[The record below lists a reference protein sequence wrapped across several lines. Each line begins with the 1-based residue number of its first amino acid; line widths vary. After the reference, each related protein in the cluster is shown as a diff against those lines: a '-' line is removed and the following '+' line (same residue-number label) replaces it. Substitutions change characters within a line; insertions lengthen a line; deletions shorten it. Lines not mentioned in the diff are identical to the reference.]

1 MGSDTSSGVASESRL
16 AVGAG
21 VQVRVGALS
30 TETSADG
37 TYRVCGFTNGK
48 VKVIVDG
55 KRVRGK
61 VQVHDADLIDAD
73 FALDGTCVTNEDS
86 DSASDSAS
94 ASVSDRVS
102 NSTSDSDSVSDSVSN
117 SASVSDSVS
126 DSVSNSDSGS
136 DSVSGSDDDVSE
148 PSSDEDSAS
157 GLERRTASELGGQP
171 ESALVCENKRLKLEC
186 PAGTSI
192 KLVNAS
198 YGRSEFDPCPHRARS
213 NLDCH
218 ADTSMAIV
226 GEKCEGKRKCTV
238 VAKNK
243 LFGDPCRGTY
253 KYLEVEYVCQPPVMV
268 GTPVTVDG
276 QLAVTDATGR
286 WEVCGLAS
294 GPYAVVVGGVLAWS
308 ADGLIEGS
316 DSDGNDYEVGSR
328 WPKDTLSSF
337 ACEHENLALSC
348 PVGQKLRVM
357 DASYGRS
364 VFDRCPHPKRS
375 DLECHATKSRKI
387 VRKEC
392 AGKQSCD
399 IAASNAVFG
408 DPCYGTFKY
417 LEIQYKCRPVARA
430 AAEPVTCIMYL
441 FRQK

>member
-48 VKVIVDG
+48 FKVIVDG

-94 ASVSDRVS
+94 DSDSDRASASASASV
-102 NSTSDSDSVSDSVSN
+102 SDSVSDSVSN

-171 ESALVCENKRLKLEC
+171 ESALVCENKRL
-186 PAGTSI
+186 
-192 KLVNAS
+192 
-198 YGRSEFDPCPHRARS
+198 
-213 NLDCH
+213 
-218 ADTSMAIV
+218 
-226 GEKCEGKRKCTV
+226 
-238 VAKNK
+238 
-243 LFGDPCRGTY
+243 
-253 KYLEVEYVCQPPVMV
+253 
-268 GTPVTVDG
+268 
-276 QLAVTDATGR
+276 
-286 WEVCGLAS
+286 
-294 GPYAVVVGGVLAWS
+294 
-308 ADGLIEGS
+308 
-316 DSDGNDYEVGSR
+316 
-328 WPKDTLSSF
+328 
-337 ACEHENLALSC
+337 
-348 PVGQKLRVM
+348 
-357 DASYGRS
+357 
-364 VFDRCPHPKRS
+364 
-375 DLECHATKSRKI
+375 
-387 VRKEC
+387 
-392 AGKQSCD
+392 
-399 IAASNAVFG
+399 
-408 DPCYGTFKY
+408 
-417 LEIQYKCRPVARA
+417 
-430 AAEPVTCIMYL
+430 
-441 FRQK
+441 

>member
-1 MGSDTSSGVASESRL
+1 M
-16 AVGAG
+16 
-21 VQVRVGALS
+21 
-30 TETSADG
+30 
-37 TYRVCGFTNGK
+37 
-48 VKVIVDG
+48 
-55 KRVRGK
+55 
-61 VQVHDADLIDAD
+61 
-73 FALDGTCVTNEDS
+73 GTCVTNEDS

-102 NSTSDSDSVSDSVSN
+102 NSTSDSDSGSDSDSDRASASA

-253 KYLEVEYVCQPPVMV
+253 KYL
-268 GTPVTVDG
+268 
-276 QLAVTDATGR
+276 
-286 WEVCGLAS
+286 
-294 GPYAVVVGGVLAWS
+294 
-308 ADGLIEGS
+308 
-316 DSDGNDYEVGSR
+316 
-328 WPKDTLSSF
+328 
-337 ACEHENLALSC
+337 
-348 PVGQKLRVM
+348 
-357 DASYGRS
+357 
-364 VFDRCPHPKRS
+364 
-375 DLECHATKSRKI
+375 
-387 VRKEC
+387 
-392 AGKQSCD
+392 
-399 IAASNAVFG
+399 
-408 DPCYGTFKY
+408 
-417 LEIQYKCRPVARA
+417 
-430 AAEPVTCIMYL
+430 
-441 FRQK
+441 

>member
-48 VKVIVDG
+48 FKVIVDG

-102 NSTSDSDSVSDSVSN
+102 NST
-117 SASVSDSVS
+117 
-126 DSVSNSDSGS
+126 SNSDSGS

-218 ADTSMAIV
+218 
-226 GEKCEGKRKCTV
+226 
-238 VAKNK
+238 
-243 LFGDPCRGTY
+243 
-253 KYLEVEYVCQPPVMV
+253 
-268 GTPVTVDG
+268 
-276 QLAVTDATGR
+276 
-286 WEVCGLAS
+286 
-294 GPYAVVVGGVLAWS
+294 
-308 ADGLIEGS
+308 
-316 DSDGNDYEVGSR
+316 
-328 WPKDTLSSF
+328 
-337 ACEHENLALSC
+337 
-348 PVGQKLRVM
+348 
-357 DASYGRS
+357 
-364 VFDRCPHPKRS
+364 
-375 DLECHATKSRKI
+375 
-387 VRKEC
+387 
-392 AGKQSCD
+392 
-399 IAASNAVFG
+399 
-408 DPCYGTFKY
+408 
-417 LEIQYKCRPVARA
+417 
-430 AAEPVTCIMYL
+430 
-441 FRQK
+441 

>member
-48 VKVIVDG
+48 FKVIVDG

-102 NSTSDSDSVSDSVSN
+102 DSVSN

-157 GLERRTASELGGQP
+157 GLER
-171 ESALVCENKRLKLEC
+171 
-186 PAGTSI
+186 
-192 KLVNAS
+192 
-198 YGRSEFDPCPHRARS
+198 
-213 NLDCH
+213 
-218 ADTSMAIV
+218 
-226 GEKCEGKRKCTV
+226 
-238 VAKNK
+238 
-243 LFGDPCRGTY
+243 
-253 KYLEVEYVCQPPVMV
+253 
-268 GTPVTVDG
+268 
-276 QLAVTDATGR
+276 
-286 WEVCGLAS
+286 
-294 GPYAVVVGGVLAWS
+294 
-308 ADGLIEGS
+308 
-316 DSDGNDYEVGSR
+316 
-328 WPKDTLSSF
+328 
-337 ACEHENLALSC
+337 
-348 PVGQKLRVM
+348 
-357 DASYGRS
+357 
-364 VFDRCPHPKRS
+364 
-375 DLECHATKSRKI
+375 
-387 VRKEC
+387 
-392 AGKQSCD
+392 
-399 IAASNAVFG
+399 
-408 DPCYGTFKY
+408 
-417 LEIQYKCRPVARA
+417 
-430 AAEPVTCIMYL
+430 
-441 FRQK
+441 